1 MDMIVFPYNDMFS
14 SQIQNS
20 TFKKCYF
27 VKLNNDRI
35 KFTDFPYWKKD
46 ILEQAPL
53 KYANYINNNNQN
65 QLSFFLKSKINDSS
79 TFFFLESRLIPSYKN
94 PSDWLIWHAS
104 FSGNKINKGDS
115 IALVE
120 YSISTKTVFPI
131 LTDSFTICKTITK

>member
-14 SQIQNS
+14 SQIQHS

-65 QLSFFLKSKINDSS
+65 QLSFFLKSKIHDSS
-79 TFFFLESRLIPSYKN
+79 TLFFWESKLAPIQKD
-94 PSDWLIWHAS
+94 PSDWLIWYTT
-104 FSGNKINKGDS
+104 FSGNKINKSDS
-115 IALVE
+115 ISLVE
-120 YSISTKTVFPI
+120 YNVSIATDFPI
-131 LTDSFTICKTITK
+131 LMDSFIICKTITK

>member
-14 SQIQNS
+14 SQIENS

-65 QLSFFLKSKINDSS
+65 QLSFFLKSKIHDSS
-79 TFFFLESRLIPSYKN
+79 NLFFWESRLTPSQKD
-94 PSDWLIWHAS
+94 PSDWLIWYVK
-104 FSGNKINKGDS
+104 FSGNKINKNDS
-115 IALVE
+115 ISLVE
-120 YSISTKTVFPI
+120 YNVSTTTEFPMI
-131 LTDSFTICKTITK
+131 MDSFIICKTITK

>member
-14 SQIQNS
+14 SQIQHS

-53 KYANYINNNNQN
+53 KYVNYINNNNQN
-65 QLSFFLKSKINDSS
+65 QLSFFLKSKIHDSS
-79 TFFFLESRLIPSYKN
+79 TLFFWESKLAPIQKD
-94 PSDWLIWHAS
+94 PSDWLIWYIR
-104 FSGNKINKGDS
+104 FSGNKINKSDS
-115 IALVE
+115 ISLVE
-120 YSISTKTVFPI
+120 YNVSIATNFPI
-131 LTDSFTICKTITK
+131 LMDSFIICKTITK

>member
-14 SQIQNS
+14 SQIENS

-65 QLSFFLKSKINDSS
+65 QLSFFLKSKIHDSS
-79 TFFFLESRLIPSYKN
+79 NLLFWESRLTPSQKD
-94 PSDWLIWHAS
+94 PSDWLIWYVR
-104 FSGNKINKGDS
+104 FSGNKINKNDS
-115 IALVE
+115 ISLVE
-120 YSISTKTVFPI
+120 YNVSTTTEFPMI
-131 LTDSFTICKTITK
+131 MDSFIICKTITK

>member
-14 SQIQNS
+14 SQIENS

-46 ILEQAPL
+46 ILEQATL

-65 QLSFFLKSKINDSS
+65 QLSFFLKSKIHDSS
-79 TFFFLESRLIPSYKN
+79 NLFFWESRLTPSQKD
-94 PSDWLIWHAS
+94 PSDWLIWYVK
-104 FSGNKINKGDS
+104 FSGNKINKNDS
-115 IALVE
+115 ISLVE
-120 YSISTKTVFPI
+120 YNVSTTTEFPMI
-131 LTDSFTICKTITK
+131 MDSFIICKTITK

>member
-1 MDMIVFPYNDMFS
+1 MIVFPYNDMFS
-14 SQIQNS
+14 SQIQHS

-65 QLSFFLKSKINDSS
+65 QLSFFLKSKIHDSS
-79 TFFFLESRLIPSYKN
+79 TLFFWESKLAPIQKD
-94 PSDWLIWHAS
+94 PSDWLIWYTT
-104 FSGNKINKGDS
+104 FSGNKINKSDS
-115 IALVE
+115 ISLVE
-120 YSISTKTVFPI
+120 YNVSIATDFPI
-131 LTDSFTICKTITK
+131 LMDSFIICKTITK

>member
-14 SQIQNS
+14 SQIQHS

-65 QLSFFLKSKINDSS
+65 QLSFFLKSKIHDSS
-79 TFFFLESRLIPSYKN
+79 NLFFWESRLTPSQKD
-94 PSDWLIWHAS
+94 PSVWLIWYVR
-104 FSGNKINKGDS
+104 FSGNKINKNDS
-115 IALVE
+115 ISLVE
-120 YSISTKTVFPI
+120 YSINTTTSVPLLI
-131 LTDSFTICKTITK
+131 DSFSICKSIIK

>member
-1 MDMIVFPYNDMFS
+1 MIVFPYNDMFS
-14 SQIQNS
+14 SQIENS

-65 QLSFFLKSKINDSS
+65 QLSFFLKSKIHDSS
-79 TFFFLESRLIPSYKN
+79 NLFFWESRLTPSQKD
-94 PSDWLIWHAS
+94 PSDWLIWYVR
-104 FSGNKINKGDS
+104 FSGNKINKNDS
-115 IALVE
+115 ISLVE
-120 YSISTKTVFPI
+120 YNISTTTDFPM
-131 LTDSFTICKTITK
+131 LMDSFIICKSIIK

>member
-14 SQIQNS
+14 SQIQHS

-65 QLSFFLKSKINDSS
+65 QLSFFLKSKIHDSS
-79 TFFFLESRLIPSYKN
+79 TLFFWESRLTPSQKD
-94 PSDWLIWHAS
+94 PSVWLIWYVK
-104 FSGNKINKGDS
+104 FSGNKINKNDS
-115 IALVE
+115 ISLVE
-120 YSISTKTVFPI
+120 YNVSTTTYFPM
-131 LTDSFTICKTITK
+131 LMDSFIICKTISK

>member
-1 MDMIVFPYNDMFS
+1 MIVFPYNDMFS
-14 SQIQNS
+14 SQIQHS

-65 QLSFFLKSKINDSS
+65 QLSFFLKSKIHDSS
-79 TFFFLESRLIPSYKN
+79 TLFFWESRLTPSQKD
-94 PSDWLIWHAS
+94 PSVWLIWYVK
-104 FSGNKINKGDS
+104 FSGNKINKNDS
-115 IALVE
+115 ISLVE
-120 YSISTKTVFPI
+120 YNVSTTTYFPM
-131 LTDSFTICKTITK
+131 LMDSFIICKTISK

>member
-14 SQIQNS
+14 SQIENS

-65 QLSFFLKSKINDSS
+65 QLSFFLKSKIHDSS
-79 TFFFLESRLIPSYKN
+79 NLFFWESRLTPSQKD
-94 PSDWLIWHAS
+94 PSDWLIWYVR
-104 FSGNKINKGDS
+104 FSGNKINKNDS
-115 IALVE
+115 ISLVE
-120 YSISTKTVFPI
+120 YNVSTTTDFPMI
-131 LTDSFTICKTITK
+131 MDSFIICKTITK

>member
-1 MDMIVFPYNDMFS
+1 MIVFPYNDMFS
-14 SQIQNS
+14 SQIENS

-65 QLSFFLKSKINDSS
+65 QLSFFLKSKIHDSS
-79 TFFFLESRLIPSYKN
+79 NLLFWESRLTPSQKD
-94 PSDWLIWHAS
+94 PSDWLIWYVK
-104 FSGNKINKGDS
+104 FSGNKINKNDS
-115 IALVE
+115 ISLVE
-120 YSISTKTVFPI
+120 YNVSTTTDFTM
-131 LTDSFTICKTITK
+131 LMDSFVICKTITK